1 MLGHPITTLN
11 VTEAGCLGVA
21 MLACA
26 AVTGQ
31 ALPDLARRWV
41 KPLATVM
48 PRDTGHYEEQFTR
61 YRELYPALRRI
72 TL

>member
-1 MLGHPITTLN
+1 
-11 VTEAGCLGVA
+11 
-21 MLACA
+21 
-26 AVTGQ
+26 
-31 ALPDLARRWV
+31 LPNLARRWV